1 MNKSPLLQRSFL
13 HLEARWPSA
22 VSSMQ
27 FAAIFFAVV
36 SFAVSAVAAPA
47 LAGID
52 VTVSLVD
59 ALISPRIHESI
70 NLLNECNQIK
80 ECCGGC
86 STFYLVNAACV
97 CVEVRCVYKDANNP
111 LMLQAA
117 SNGITTQSTLTTE
130 GHTDGCRA

>member
-36 SFAVSAVAAPA
+36 SFAVSAVAAPR
-47 LAGID
+47 
-52 VTVSLVD
+52 SRRLVD

-97 CVEVRCVYKDANNP
+97 CVEVSPGKCV
-111 LMLQAA
+111 LM
-117 SNGITTQSTLTTE
+117 
-130 GHTDGCRA
+130 